1 MPVDLEAAA
10 RARTPPHSI
19 EAERCALGSVFI
31 RASALNDLAE
41 LQVDDFFLPA
51 HREIFDAMRAV
62 AARHRA
68 LDPITVGDELKACDM
83 LQRLPEPGGYSYLN
97 ELANAT
103 PTAENVRH
111 YAKIVGDK
119 STLRRIIATCAEAQ
133 SRAYGEA
140 NVEEVLNDLRA
151 RAGEIELA
159 GIGGPVRVG
168 DRINAILDEMEK
180 RGQRP
185 QEYLVPTGLA
195 RFDRKIGGLRAN
207 HLIVVAANPGRGK
220 TALVWCIAI
229 RAALLGIPVLVFS
242 IEMSEEELIERA
254 ISFQARINGR
264 AVSLGRLNSG
274 QWYTAG
280 LAADQLTTIK
290 QEGKP
295 DLPVPLYVDD
305 RKHKM
310 SRLVAEARRWRARHP
325 DPRALIVVDYLGLV
339 EPDMDERT
347 REREVAKMSR
357 QFKDLAHKTRANAP
371 VILCSQ
377 LNRDNIGKD
386 GKMRPPV
393 LRDLRDSGAIEA
405 DADMV
410 ICPWWNGEPN
420 DHGPHPAELLILKH
434 RGGARGVID
443 TVWEPEFTTFSDP
456 PEGDEPEQLA
466 LVKQPG

>member
-1 MPVDLEAAA
+1 MPVDLEKSALA
-10 RARTPPHSI
+10 ARTPPHNLA
-19 EAERCALGSVFI
+19 AEKAALGAVFI
-31 RASALNDLAE
+31 RSSALDDLAE

-51 HREIFDAMRAV
+51 HREIFEAMRSV
-62 AARHRA
+62 AARGRT
-68 LDPITVGDELKACDM
+68 LDVVTVADELKVMDM
-83 LQRLPEPGGYSYLN
+83 LTRLPGGQSYLN
-97 ELANAT
+97 ELANDT

-111 YAKIVGDK
+111 YGKIVGDK
-119 STLRRIIATCAEAQ
+119 ATLRRIIATCAETA

-140 NVEEVLNDLRA
+140 DAEDVLNDLRA
-151 RAGEIELA
+151 KAGEIELA
-159 GIGGPVRVG
+159 GSGGPVRVG
-168 DRINAILDEMEK
+168 DRVNAVMDEMEK
-180 RGQRP
+180 RGQKP
-185 QEYLVPTGLA
+185 DDYLVPTGLA

-207 HLIVVAANPGRGK
+207 HLIIVAANPGRGK

-254 ISFQARINGR
+254 LAFKARINGR
-264 AVSLGRLNSG
+264 AVSLGRLSSG
-274 QWYTAG
+274 QWYAASQ
-280 LAADQLTTIK
+280 AADQLDIIRE
-290 QEGKP
+290 QGKP
-295 DLPVPLYVDD
+295 DRPVPLYVDD

-347 REREVAKMSR
+347 REREVAKMTR
-357 QFKDLAHKTRANAP
+357 AFKNLAHKSQAKAP

-393 LRDLRDSGAIEA
+393 LRDLRDSGAIEQ

-410 ICPWWNGEPN
+410 ICPWWVGEPPET
-420 DHGPHPAELLILKH
+420 GPHPAELLVLKH
-434 RGGARGVID
+434 RGGAKGVVD

-456 PEGDEPEQLA
+456 PDGDEPEQMNL
-466 LVKQPG
+466 PTPPEH